1 MFLKST
7 VSSIG
12 KLLWAQLAIATV
24 VALFFQG
31 NQNFAN
37 YAALIFLVTVAFRE
51 KFSIFE
57 HLKVPSFRSFWQTML
72 LICGLQLISQG
83 LYWVFEAILK
93 PMGLH
98 QDTTL
103 YQEYLGSG
111 WSLFILS
118 VIIAPLAE
126 ELLFRGFLLRRL
138 QPYGAGFALLVTSM
152 IFALQHGILTQ
163 VVYTFFMGIILGVVA
178 LRFGLR
184 WSILLHA
191 LNNFLVFLQTSLLHH
206 DHGVQEIGSEQI
218 LWVSQVV
225 SWANIALGVGALLY
239 FGRMVWLKRGEWK
252 AFWNE
257 HKPEKGLW
265 WELLTNG
272 WMISFLT
279 INVMTILFMLIA
291 PNLPGFSAQ
300 P

>member
-1 MFLKST
+1 LKST

-12 KLLWAQLAIATV
+12 KLLWAQLAIASV
-24 VALFFQG
+24 VALFFRG
-31 NQNFAN
+31 NPSFAN
-37 YAALIFLVTVAFRE
+37 YAALIFLVAVAFRE

-72 LICGLQLISQG
+72 LIFGLQLISQG

-98 QDTTL
+98 QDITL

-111 WSLFILS
+111 WSLFLLS

-191 LNNFLVFLQTSLLHH
+191 LNNFLAFLQISLQHLG
-206 DHGVQEIGSEQI
+206 HGTQDNVSEPI
-218 LWVSQVV
+218 LLLSKAVNWLD
-225 SWANIALGVGALLY
+225 IALGVGAILY
-239 FGRMVWLKRGEWK
+239 FGWMIWQKRGELK

-291 PNLPGFSAQ
+291 PNLPGLSAH